1 MAKSTIKSLT
11 SIGLALFTAQLHA
24 ESLPAQ
30 MVENASKEIDYII
43 NDANAQEEVQ
53 PLPVI
58 DDATFLRRAYLS
70 IAGRIPTYE
79 ESKAFLDSEADGK
92 RGQLIDLLVNSP
104 GFNSH
109 IMNFYGNLL
118 RLDSTNGQAGL
129 GWDIW
134 LKQSIQTNKPYDQMV
149 YEMLAAEGHCADNPA
164 VGYYL
169 RDRGMLLD
177 NVSNTAKVFLGTQI
191 GCAQCHD
198 HPFED
203 TTQNQYY
210 QLAAFTAP
218 VQYYSQ
224 RVNQQVRAT
233 VDHQLKDEKA
243 AIPEGKKGKKA
254 MGKIKKM
261 DAQMSRDIMS
271 VFKNYH
277 RSAISLNDK
286 RDLRLPKNYQYNDAE
301 PDSVVTPH
309 VLFGTMP
316 APREADGQSSVEQ
329 FASWVTSRNNPQ
341 FTRVYINRLWQHA
354 FGYGLVEPLDN
365 WTDRTKVS
373 HPDVLDTLSQI
384 AHASDFNTREI
395 LRVMFHTM
403 LFQREAYSKELVGGQ
418 SYDFR
423 GPILRR
429 MSAEQVYDSL
439 LTLAKGNIDSDSNE
453 KKLATWEQFQ
463 RETDY
468 MLTASP
474 EFLIKMD
481 DRIDSIEEA
490 VRTLQQK
497 AAKMRI
503 EKNKLVENGKQMLA
517 NKTQRELDL
526 IYKEIKAVRKNAMKD
541 QSMEMEMAM
550 MSNSYNLRVPDRKLY
565 RAAEMNTPFRAGSF
579 NREFGASDR
588 KTTNAQKTD
597 ATIPQAL
604 LLLNSEKPHEIT
616 VEKGELAKRILKAG
630 SASERLDVLFLSI
643 YNRYPNS
650 DDRKQLSSLHRNR
663 QDAQLLAKAML
674 NSKRFLFIQ

>member
-1 MAKSTIKSLT
+1 MAKPTIKSLT
-11 SIGLALFTAQLHA
+11 SIGLALLAVHLQA
-24 ESLPAQ
+24 EPLPLQ

-43 NDANAQEEVQ
+43 NDANSKVEVH
-53 PLPVI
+53 PLPVV
-58 DDATFLRRAYLS
+58 DEATFLRRAYLS

-79 ESKAFLDSEADGK
+79 ESKAFLDSEAEGK
-92 RGQLIDLLVNSP
+92 RGRLIDQLINSP

-118 RLDSTNGQAGL
+118 RLESSNGQSGL
-129 GWDIW
+129 GWDLW

-149 YEMLAAEGHCADNPA
+149 YEMLSAEGHCADNPA

-233 VDHQLKDEKA
+233 VDYQLKGEKA
-243 AIPEGKKGKKA
+243 ATPEGKQGKKA
-254 MGKIKKM
+254 QNKIKKM
-261 DAQMSRDIMS
+261 NTKMSRDIMS

-286 RDLRLPKNYQYNDAE
+286 RDLHLPKNYQYNDAE
-301 PDSVVTPH
+301 PNSVVTPH
-309 VLFGTMP
+309 VLFGKMP

-329 FASWVTSRNNPQ
+329 FASWVTSRSNPQ

-365 WTDRTKVS
+365 WTDRTKIS
-373 HPDVLDTLSQI
+373 HPDVLDTLTQI

-403 LFQREAYSKELVGGQ
+403 LFQRESYSEELVGGQ

-423 GPILRR
+423 GPLLRR
-429 MSAEQVYDSL
+429 MSAEQLYDSL
-439 LTLAKGNIDSDSNE
+439 LTLAKGNVDGDSNE
-453 KKLATWEQFQ
+453 KKLAKWEQFQ

-481 DRIDSIEEA
+481 DRLDSIEET

-503 EKNKLVENGKQMLA
+503 EKNKLIESGKQMQA
-517 NKTQRELDL
+517 NKAQRELDHL
-526 IYKEIKAVRKNAMKD
+526 YKEIKGVRKSAMED
-541 QSMEMEMAM
+541 QAMEMEM
-550 MSNSYNLRVPDRKLY
+550 MSNNYNLRVPDKKLY
-565 RAAEMNTPFRAGSF
+565 RASEMNTPFRAGGF

-604 LLLNSEKPHEIT
+604 LLLNSEKAHDIAA
-616 VEKGELAKRILKAG
+616 EKGELAKRILKAG
-630 SASERLDVLFLSI
+630 SSSERLDVLFLSI
-643 YNRYPNS
+643 YNRYPS
-650 DDRKQLSSLHRNR
+650 SEDRKQLSSLHRNR